1 MTLKQTPF
9 ELGLL
14 ISHSFL
20 FQVSNAIDNLKATK
34 ATHYFLGLNKNSTE
48 LKSDK
53 ACFGMFLR
61 KYFATNFTYK
71 GNAGIVHDKLSLL
84 QVNAIKY

>member
-9 ELGLL
+9 EIGLL

-53 ACFGMFLR
+53 ACFGMFLI
-61 KYFATNFTYK
+61 KYFATNFIFNGSAWINST
-71 GNAGIVHDKLSLL
+71 
-84 QVNAIKY
+84 